1 MFVRS
6 AVESIA
12 SVKERTAWLPRHCV
26 IGSTICKIYAV
37 VAEYSVAGK
46 IYAVVAE
53 YSVAGSPD
61 RQGDHMP
68 HATDCSWRKSVVD
81 QIVSNQ

>member
-37 VAEYSVAGK
+37 VAEYSVAG
-46 IYAVVAE
+46 
-53 YSVAGSPD
+53 SPD